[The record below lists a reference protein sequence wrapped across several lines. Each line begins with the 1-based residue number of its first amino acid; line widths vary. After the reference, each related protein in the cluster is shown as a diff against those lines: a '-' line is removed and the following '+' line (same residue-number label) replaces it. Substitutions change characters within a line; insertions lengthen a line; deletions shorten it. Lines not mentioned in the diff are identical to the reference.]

1 MHQYPLTTRGK
12 WALCLASLLVS
23 GGLLAQTAQPMTV
36 KRNADLKKSPEPT
49 AETVVPL
56 PANQVVSHAGE
67 RRGAWMQVRTD
78 GGKQGWMRLF
88 DLSAAPVAASGGDG
102 GSTPALGGLFAANK
116 PRAGTATLGIRGLD
130 ANDIAQAQPN
140 PGAVTQGEK
149 LRASEAQA
157 RQFAQRSGLSPRPVD
172 DLPATRSG
180 APATN
185 AN

>member
-1 MHQYPLTTRGK
+1 MHQHKLTLRAK
-12 WALCLASLLVS
+12 WALCLMGLLASH
-23 GGLLAQTAQPMTV
+23 GLLAQTAQPMTV

-88 DLSAAPVAASGGDG
+88 DLSAAPVAATGGDG
-102 GSTPALGGLFAANK
+102 SSAPALGGLFAANK
-116 PRAGTATLGIRGLD
+116 PRTATATLGIRGLD

-149 LRASEAQA
+149 LRATEAQA
-157 RQFAQRSGLSPRPVD
+157 RQFAQRSGLSPKPVD
-172 DLPATRSG
+172 DLQPARSATPAT
-180 APATN
+180 T